1 MPEWHGT
8 FEFIIL
14 SLVLSFPLFFY
25 TCELVNFF
33 LISLAT
39 SRLFEKNP
47 KQRTTKFQ
55 KFYSKNANT
64 KKKKKNEHKIIKK
77 GRFWISVK
85 ICPMSGN
92 EIFVLDYF
100 QWILRNSNRTFFW
113 IVRSP
118 SCTAHT
124 NLKKPTNQIVFPQGN
139 KGYQPRGPT
148 PYVDFKDSGM
158 PGKQHANNFNSKN
171 QNRKNNYSKT
181 RWEKSFSFHII

>member
-1 MPEWHGT
+1 MARNVRIYNFILG
-8 FEFIIL
+8 FEFSIIL
-14 SLVLSFPLFFY
+14 LHLRAGQ
-25 TCELVNFF
+25 FF
-33 LISLAT
+33 LNFTCNQPTIWKKSKT
-39 SRLFEKNP
+39 TNNKIPKILFEKC
-47 KQRTTKFQ
+47 KYQ
-55 KFYSKNANT
+55 
-64 KKKKKNEHKIIKK
+64 KKKKNEHKIIKK